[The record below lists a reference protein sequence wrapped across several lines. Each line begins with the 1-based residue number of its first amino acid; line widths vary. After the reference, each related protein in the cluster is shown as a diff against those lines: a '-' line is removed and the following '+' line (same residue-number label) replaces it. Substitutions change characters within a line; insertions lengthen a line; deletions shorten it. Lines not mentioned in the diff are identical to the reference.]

1 MCSSNSESLELKKRN
16 AYGKQYI
23 GLDEFIIHNLFIS
36 LTLIYVYEIVLS
48 QYRYGKKNRHSKL
61 ILIQENVIN
70 NLEINCPVNPLE
82 QCKRILKN
90 SNNRPK

>member
-1 MCSSNSESLELKKRN
+1 MKLFFHN
-16 AYGKQYI
+16 I
-23 GLDEFIIHNLFIS
+23 GM
-36 LTLIYVYEIVLS
+36 V
-48 QYRYGKKNRHSKL
+48 KKNRHSKL

-70 NLEINCPVNPLE
+70 NLEINYPVNPLE

>member
-1 MCSSNSESLELKKRN
+1 MSIKYLSYPEHFRERIDCLN
-16 AYGKQYI
+16 I

>member
-1 MCSSNSESLELKKRN
+1 MFSLKTKCMCSSNSESLEWKKRN

-48 QYRYGKKNRHSKL
+48 QYRYGKKK
-61 ILIQENVIN
+61 
-70 NLEINCPVNPLE
+70 
-82 QCKRILKN
+82 
-90 SNNRPK
+90 